1 MPEQDVDDFIIFQQP
16 CAVKNYYI
24 GVEFTIGMDR
34 LELQPTQKTPY
45 VLLDPSGKIQFRG
58 RSIPEDVSLFYEDIL
73 DWIIAYTS
81 SPSSLTEVVVEME
94 YLNSGTSK
102 YMLRILKKLKEV
114 DNEGFELIIKWV
126 YEEGDDDI
134 LERGEYYA
142 SILDLKIEFVEVE

>member
-1 MPEQDVDDFIIFQQP
+1 M
-16 CAVKNYYI
+16 N
-24 GVEFTIGMDR
+24 GMDR
-34 LELQPTQKTPY
+34 LEFQPTQKTPY
-45 VLLDPSGKIQFRG
+45 VLLDPSGMLRFKG

-73 DWIIAYTS
+73 DWILAYTS
-81 SPSSLTEVVVEME
+81 SPAQSTQVVVEME

-114 DNEGFELIIKWV
+114 DNDGFELKIKWV

>member
-1 MPEQDVDDFIIFQQP
+1 
-16 CAVKNYYI
+16 
-24 GVEFTIGMDR
+24 MDR
-34 LELQPTQKTPY
+34 LEFQPTQKTPY
-45 VLLDPSGKIQFRG
+45 VLLDPSGKIKFKG

-73 DWIIAYTS
+73 DWVIAYTS
-81 SPSSLTEVVVEME
+81 SPSSATEVNVEME

-114 DNEGFELIIKWV
+114 ENNGYDLRIRWM

-142 SILDLKIEFVEVE
+142 SILDLDIEFVEVE

>member
-1 MPEQDVDDFIIFQQP
+1 MD
-16 CAVKNYYI
+16 KL
-24 GVEFTIGMDR
+24 EF
-34 LELQPTQKTPY
+34 QPTQKTPY
-45 VLLDPSGKIQFRG
+45 VLLDPSGKIKFKG

-73 DWIIAYTS
+73 DWVIAYAS
-81 SPSSLTEVVVEME
+81 SPSSATEVSVEME

-114 DNEGFELIIKWV
+114 ENSGNNLRIRWV

-142 SILDLKIEFVEVE
+142 SILDLDIEFVEVE